1 VDASGVHALKTLYE
15 RCRRRGTQLVISGL
29 RAQPRRTLARM
40 PLSDHGEGL
49 HLVGDFEQALA
60 LVDTLHPAPATPATL
75 P

>member
-1 VDASGVHALKTLYE
+1 M
-15 RCRRRGTQLVISGL
+15 ISGL